1 MNQKRVDKSPTETFE
16 GRRIAGRAANM
27 QAQDELSFFFI
38 GTTLMV
44 IRKVFREKSVKISQS
59 VSKTQ

>member
-27 QAQDELSFFFI
+27 QAQDELFFFSLI
-38 GTTLMV
+38 LL
-44 IRKVFREKSVKISQS
+44 
-59 VSKTQ
+59 